1 MFNWI
6 CNRIS
11 IDVAFPKYDLFWLL
25 LSIILVIS
33 PEGKDSRKLTI
44 DRVRSNF
51 IGSFVGLFY
60 LLITQELALE
70 LLMLGIIITSI
81 ICYLFKV
88 MNMARVA
95 IVAFLIIL
103 LQPHLSNIE
112 FTPIVRF
119 ATVTLGCLI
128 GLMIT
133 VCTSI
138 VIRKLKK
145 HYEISL

>member
-1 MFNWI
+1 
-6 CNRIS
+6 
-11 IDVAFPKYDLFWLL
+11 
-25 LSIILVIS
+25 
-33 PEGKDSRKLTI
+33 
-44 DRVRSNF
+44 
-51 IGSFVGLFY
+51 
-60 LLITQELALE
+60 
-70 LLMLGIIITSI
+70 MLGIIITSI